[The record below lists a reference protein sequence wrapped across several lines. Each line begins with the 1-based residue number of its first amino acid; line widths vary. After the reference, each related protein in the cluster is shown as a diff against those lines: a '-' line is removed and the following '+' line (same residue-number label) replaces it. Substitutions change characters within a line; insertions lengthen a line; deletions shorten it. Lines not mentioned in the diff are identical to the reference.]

1 MTLYKVQVLE
11 MILMIDNYDS
21 FTYNLFQYFKQMD
34 EQVFVFR
41 NDEVTLQEID
51 ALNPDL
57 IVLSPGPGSPSESG
71 ICREVIK
78 SYYLHI
84 PILGICLGH
93 QLIVDFFGG
102 EIRKGKQPVHGKV
115 TAIRH
120 DGKSLFRNI
129 PPSIRVTRY
138 HSLVTSEENF
148 PSDLRISAVSEDDVI
163 MGARHADAPLE
174 GIQFH
179 PESIL
184 TEFGFEMLK
193 NAYEQAVQFQ
203 RSRLEV
209 SR

>member
-1 MTLYKVQVLE
+1 

-34 EQVFVFR
+34 DEVLVFR
-41 NDEVTLQEID
+41 NDEVTLQEMD

-78 SYYLHI
+78 SYYLHT

-120 DGKSLFRNI
+120 DGKFLFRNI
-129 PPSIRVTRY
+129 PASIRVTRY
-138 HSLVTSEENF
+138 HSLVIAEDNL
-148 PSDLRISAVSEDDVI
+148 PSTLQISAISEDNVV
-163 MGARHADAPLE
+163 MGVRHAEAPLE

-184 TEFGFEMLK
+184 TEYGFEMLK

-203 RSRLEV
+203 RNRMEV
-209 SR
+209 CR